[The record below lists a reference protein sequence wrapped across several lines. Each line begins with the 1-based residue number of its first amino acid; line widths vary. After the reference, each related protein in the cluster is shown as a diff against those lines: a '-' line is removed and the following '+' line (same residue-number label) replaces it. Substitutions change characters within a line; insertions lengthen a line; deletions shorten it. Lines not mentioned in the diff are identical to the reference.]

1 MMITV
6 SIEMS
11 EEEARMFED
20 YAKHHN
26 VSVSVSDAMKS
37 ALSEKIEDEY
47 DAVELIEAV
56 EHFEK
61 EPKTHS
67 LEELRKVNGL

>member
-11 EEEARMFED
+11 EEEARMFEN

-26 VSVSVSDAMKS
+26 VSVSDAMKS

-47 DAVELIEAV
+47 DAAELIEAV
-56 EHFEK
+56 ERFEK

-67 LEELRKVNGL
+67 LEELRKVNEL

>member
-1 MMITV
+1 MV
-6 SIEMS
+6 AASIEMS
-11 EEEARMFED
+11 EEEARIFED

-26 VSVSVSDAMKS
+26 VSVSDAMKS

-47 DAVELIEAV
+47 DAAELIDAV

-67 LEELRKVNGL
+67 LKKMRKENVL

>member
-11 EEEARMFED
+11 EEEARMFEN

-26 VSVSVSDAMKS
+26 VSVSDAMKS

-47 DAVELIEAV
+47 DAADLIKAFER
-56 EHFEK
+56 FEK

-67 LEELRKVNGL
+67 LEELRKENEL

>member
-1 MMITV
+1 MMIAV

-11 EEEARMFED
+11 EEEARIFED

-26 VSVSVSDAMKS
+26 VSVSDAMKS
-37 ALSEKIEDEY
+37 ALLEKIEDEY
-47 DAVELIEAV
+47 DAADLLEAV
-56 EHFEK
+56 ERFEK

-67 LEELRKVNGL
+67 LEELRKENGL

>member
-1 MMITV
+1 MIIAV

-11 EEEARMFED
+11 EEEARIFED

-26 VSVSVSDAMKS
+26 VSVSDAKKS

-47 DAVELIEAV
+47 DAADLLEAV
-56 EHFEK
+56 AHFEK

-67 LEELRKVNGL
+67 LKKCEKKMCYR

>member
-1 MMITV
+1 MMIAV

-11 EEEARMFED
+11 EEEAKIFED

-26 VSVSVSDAMKS
+26 VSVSDAMKS

-47 DAVELIEAV
+47 DADDLIKAV

-67 LEELRKVNGL
+67 LKELRKVNGL

>member
-11 EEEARMFED
+11 EEEARIFED

-26 VSVSVSDAMKS
+26 VSVSDAMKS

-47 DAVELIEAV
+47 DAADLLEAV
-56 EHFEK
+56 ERFEK

-67 LEELRKVNGL
+67 LKDLRKANGL

>member
-1 MMITV
+1 MIIAV

-11 EEEARMFED
+11 EEEAKIFED

-26 VSVSVSDAMKS
+26 VSVSDAMKS

-47 DAVELIEAV
+47 DAADLLEAV
-56 EHFEK
+56 AHFEK
-61 EPKTHS
+61 ETKTHS
-67 LEELRKVNGL
+67 LKKMRKENVL

>member
-11 EEEARMFED
+11 EEEARIFED

-26 VSVSVSDAMKS
+26 VSVSDAMKS

-47 DAVELIEAV
+47 DAADLLEAV
-56 EHFEK
+56 ERFEK
-61 EPKTHS
+61 EPETHS
-67 LEELRKVNGL
+67 LKDLRKANGL